1 MPMMKGKF
9 ATMSPPAGDE
19 RRGGGAAGRVTQ
31 PRQVLIYPLRP
42 DGLGRAMR
50 ASISDL
56 SSNGVGLVCLGR
68 LSVGNK
74 FVMRIGPPSSG
85 AGGGGGGA
93 PQLQVYRV
101 TRCRDGGAA
110 SMIGALYDSPFTAM
124 SAASSPAPA
133 GGSSVKSAT

>member
-9 ATMSPPAGDE
+9 VTTSPPAGCE
-19 RRGGGAAGRVTQ
+19 RRGGGAAGRVIQ
-31 PRQVLIYPLRP
+31 PRQVLIYPIWP
-42 DGLGRAMR
+42 EGLGRAMR

-68 LSVGNK
+68 LSVGCK
-74 FVMRIGPPSSG
+74 FVMRIDPSSTG
-85 AGGGGGGA
+85 AGAGGA

-110 SMIGALYDSPFTAM
+110 SMIGARYDSPFTAM
-124 SAASSPAPA
+124 SAASGLAHPASPT
-133 GGSSVKSAT
+133 VKLAT